1 MGLLESYERQVKGM
15 KKEALRMCWL
25 MRGGMSYTE
34 ILQLGMVERELI
46 GEIAKENIETTKT
59 SKLPYF

>member
-1 MGLLESYERQVKGM
+1 M

-25 MRGGMSYTE
+25 MRGGMSYPE

-46 GEIAKENIETTKT
+46 GEIAKENIETTKA

>member
-1 MGLLESYERQVKGM
+1 MGLLESYDRQVKGM

-25 MRGGMSYTE
+25 MRGGMTYTE
-34 ILQLGMVERELI
+34 ILNLGAVERELI
-46 GEIAKENIETTKT
+46 GEISKENVETTKA